1 MSIEPIQN
9 WRVAQKYTSTFPDLY
24 LMAECDGVA
33 PDLEELR
40 DVEQDGQED
49 DGQDVI
55 PEN

>member
-1 MSIEPIQN
+1 ML
-9 WRVAQKYTSTFPDLY
+9 VLQKIMLALVFPDLY
-24 LMAECDGVA
+24 LMAEGDGVA